1 VVRQSTGAVGREAGR
16 AHIGSME
23 FASRYIALRPV
34 AVGLV
39 AAAGLV
45 ALGGAPRDPGVV
57 KGATIRQW
65 VSSAKLRPE
74 TEVYEHGGALD
85 LSSEVSV
92 AARHGAGYH
101 RSLCQWIPAASLVR
115 VESAIATQ
123 RWRMPALARRLD
135 DRMLA
140 FFDEI
145 VQNDPLAL
153 WAVNEQLMV
162 RARMAKGGAR
172 QADLSEIRAWE
183 DGFDRL
189 RSRPPLPAWA
199 GGRMADYLHGAAL
212 CETFLFVG
220 LAVRWHQ
227 LQQAKV
233 RPEQTLMWRRRWAEL
248 GRQVAAIDP
257 AVFAGGDAV
266 GEGAYRQLV
275 NIARMNGRKVGT

>member
-1 VVRQSTGAVGREAGR
+1 
-16 AHIGSME
+16 ME
-23 FASRYIALRPV
+23 FVSRYIALRPV